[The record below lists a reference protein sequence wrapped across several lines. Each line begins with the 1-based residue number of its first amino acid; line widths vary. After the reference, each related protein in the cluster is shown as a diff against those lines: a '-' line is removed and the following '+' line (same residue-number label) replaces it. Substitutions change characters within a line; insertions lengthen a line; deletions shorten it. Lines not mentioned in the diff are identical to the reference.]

1 MFVMCADLIGSHWII
16 QLKLLCL
23 AAYEGFVLNT
33 NTADIEQQPLLG
45 FIKEV
50 NVKYVKENP
59 MMSCHTSNKEVMQQN
74 T

>member
-1 MFVMCADLIGSHWII
+1 MRSAHMII

-33 NTADIEQQPLLG
+33 STLDIEQQLSLV

-59 MMSCHTSNKEVMQQN
+59 MISSHNTNKEVMK
-74 T
+74 

>member
-1 MFVMCADLIGSHWII
+1 MRSAHMII

-45 FIKEV
+45 SIKGV
-50 NVKYVKENP
+50 NVKYVKEYP
-59 MMSCHTSNKEVMQQN
+59 MISSHTSNKEVMQQN
-74 T
+74 I